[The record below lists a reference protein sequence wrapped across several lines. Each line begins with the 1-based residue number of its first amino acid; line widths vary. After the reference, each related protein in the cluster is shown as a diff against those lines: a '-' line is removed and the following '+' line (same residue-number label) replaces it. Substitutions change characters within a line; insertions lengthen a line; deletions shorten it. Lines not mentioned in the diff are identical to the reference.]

1 MTFKLLAGNA
11 EQEQNLL
18 RLGVNKLVSWLRISQ
33 VNRQIFD
40 HESSLQGDTDK
51 SVASKTSHHILVL
64 LQTHPAMKAVI
75 VREVASLV
83 LKAPAV
89 APVDSKRHNGDKKG
103 KGKGKAVPHVE
114 AGANHGRYYG
124 LITLNQVTLTVR
136 DRDVAARLVEV
147 YFEIFRE
154 LLDTDMDQP
163 APADLEEAEQQNLEK
178 ITGKVSKWQGRRKGT
193 KFTKGKGQQHEE
205 EIEQGDSKMISAV
218 LTGVNRAMP
227 FAKLDDTM

>member
-1 MTFKLLAGNA
+1 MT
-11 EQEQNLL
+11 
-18 RLGVNKLVSWLRISQ
+18 
-33 VNRQIFD
+33 
-40 HESSLQGDTDK
+40 LQGDTDK
-51 SVASKTSHHILVL
+51 SVASKASHHVLVL

-83 LKAPAV
+83 LKAPTV
-89 APVDSKRHNGDKKG
+89 APIDHKRRGGDGDKKG
-103 KGKGKAVPHVE
+103 KGKGKAVPHANE

-124 LITLNQVTLTVR
+124 LITLNQVTLTIR

-154 LLDTDMDQP
+154 LLDTDMDPP
-163 APADLEEAEQQNLEK
+163 APTDPEEADQQNLEK

-227 FAKLDDTM
+227 FAKLDDTMWVKLG